1 MKEQELREHIRK
13 EIKKTLAEK
22 RDGFLGQVGSVVR
35 GRLGSAKQQLARA
48 LGKIDTKKLAKL
60 PKTAKVELLATLAK
74 RFGIDLSDFK
84 NIQQRDKRSLKPE
97 KE

>member
-48 LGKIDTKKLAKL
+48 IGKIDTK
-60 PKTAKVELLATLAK
+60 
-74 RFGIDLSDFK
+74 
-84 NIQQRDKRSLKPE
+84 
-97 KE
+97 